1 MCITAYVKDLVAF
14 QQITTD
20 EIPLLTEEIHS
31 GGSSANSIRMLSL
44 VYYGGLFIIT
54 VMIIIILLLERK
66 TDNRPK
72 TACETLLHAP
82 CVMGV
87 LPIA

>member
-1 MCITAYVKDLVAF
+1 MYITAYVKDLVAF

-20 EIPLLTEEIHS
+20 EIPLLTEKIHS
-31 GGSSANSIRMLSL
+31 GGLSANSIRMLSL

-66 TDNRPK
+66 TDRPK
-72 TACETLLHAP
+72 TACETLPHAP